1 MRLLIMG
8 APGAGK
14 GTQAVFIKNAYN
26 IPHISTGDMF
36 RSAIKNS
43 TPLGVMAKSY
53 IDKGLLVPDSVTI
66 GLVKERLSEADCIGG
81 FILDGFPRNLYQA
94 EELDKLLLELGVK
107 LDACLNID
115 VDQSVLTKRIVGRR
129 VCPKCGASFH
139 VENLKPKVEGI
150 CDYCGAQLIQRKD
163 DTLETVTPRLEVYN
177 TSTAP
182 LLDYYKKQG
191 ILKSVDG
198 EGEVEQIFANIKK
211 TLGDVDE

>member
-1 MRLLIMG
+1 MRLLLMG

-150 CDYCGAQLIQRKD
+150 CDYCGAELIQRKD

-182 LLDYYKKQG
+182 LLDYYKKKG
-191 ILKSVDG
+191 ILKCVDG
-198 EGEVEQIFANIKK
+198 EGEVEQIFANILKV
-211 TLGDVDE
+211 LGDQND

>member
-36 RSAIKNS
+36 RNAIKNA

-53 IDKGLLVPDSVTI
+53 IDKGQLVPDSVTI
-66 GLVKERLSEADCIGG
+66 GLVKERLAQADCANG

-94 EELDKLLLELGVK
+94 EELDKLLAELGVK

-139 VENLKPKVEGI
+139 IENLKPKVEGI
-150 CDYCGAQLIQRKD
+150 CDYCGAELIQRKD

>member
-36 RSAIKNS
+36 RNAIKNA

-81 FILDGFPRNLYQA
+81 FILDGFPRNLFQA
-94 EELDKLLLELGVK
+94 EELDKILAELGVK

-115 VDQSVLTKRIVGRR
+115 VDQKVLTDRIVGRR

-139 VENLKPKVEGI
+139 IENLKPKVEGI
-150 CDYCGAQLIQRKD
+150 CDYCGAELIQRKD

-182 LLDYYKKQG
+182 LLDYYKKKG
-191 ILKSVDG
+191 ILKCVDG
-198 EGEVEQIFANIKK
+198 EGEVEQIFANILKA
-211 TLGDVDE
+211 LGDQND

>member
-36 RSAIKNS
+36 RSAIKNA

-66 GLVKERLSEADCIGG
+66 GLVKERLAEADCANG

-139 VENLKPKVEGI
+139 IENLKPKVEGI

-191 ILKSVDG
+191 ILKCVDG

>member
-36 RSAIKNS
+36 RSAIKNA

-53 IDKGLLVPDSVTI
+53 IDKGQLVPDSVTI
-66 GLVKERLSEADCIGG
+66 GLVKERLAQADCANG

-94 EELDKLLLELGVK
+94 EELDKILSSLGVK

-150 CDYCGAQLIQRKD
+150 CDYCGAELIQRKD

-191 ILKSVDG
+191 ILKCVDG

-211 TLGDVDE
+211 TLGEVNE

>member
-36 RSAIKNS
+36 RNAIKNA

-81 FILDGFPRNLYQA
+81 FILDGFPRNLFQA
-94 EELDKLLLELGVK
+94 EELDKILAELGVK

-115 VDQSVLTKRIVGRR
+115 VDQKVLTDRIVGRR

-139 VENLKPKVEGI
+139 IENLKPKVEGI
-150 CDYCGAQLIQRKD
+150 CDYCGAELIQRKD

-191 ILKSVDG
+191 ILKCVDG
-198 EGEVEQIFANIKK
+198 EGEVEQIFANILKA
-211 TLGDVDE
+211 LGDQND

>member
-36 RSAIKNS
+36 RSAIKNA

-53 IDKGLLVPDSVTI
+53 IDKGQLVPDSVTI
-66 GLVKERLSEADCIGG
+66 GLVKERLAEADCAGG

-139 VENLKPKVEGI
+139 IENLKPKVEGI

-191 ILKSVDG
+191 ILKCVDG

>member
-53 IDKGLLVPDSVTI
+53 IDKGQLVPDSVTI

-150 CDYCGAQLIQRKD
+150 CDYCGAELIQRKD

-182 LLDYYKKQG
+182 LLDYYKKKG
-191 ILKSVDG
+191 ILKCVDG
-198 EGEVEQIFANIKK
+198 EGEVEQIFANILKV
-211 TLGDVDE
+211 LGDQND

>member
-36 RSAIKNS
+36 RSAIKNA
-43 TPLGVMAKSY
+43 TPLGVMDKSY

-66 GLVKERLSEADCIGG
+66 GLVKERLSEADCKGG

-94 EELDKLLLELGVK
+94 EELDKILSSLGVK

-115 VDQSVLTKRIVGRR
+115 VDQSVLTKRIIGRR

-191 ILKSVDG
+191 ILKCVDG

-211 TLGDVDE
+211 TLGDANA

>member
-1 MRLLIMG
+1 MRLLLMG

-36 RSAIKNS
+36 RSAIKNA
-43 TPLGVMAKSY
+43 TPLGIMAKSY

-66 GLVKERLSEADCIGG
+66 GLVKERLSEADCRGG
-81 FILDGFPRNLYQA
+81 FILDGFPRNLFQA
-94 EELDKLLLELGVK
+94 EELDKILAELGVK

-115 VDQSVLTKRIVGRR
+115 VDQKVLTDRIVGRR

-139 VENLKPKVEGI
+139 IENLKPQVEGI
-150 CDYCGAQLIQRKD
+150 CDYCGAELIQRKD

-191 ILKSVDG
+191 ILKCVDG
-198 EGEVEQIFANIKK
+198 EGEVEQIFANILKA
-211 TLGDVDE
+211 LGEKND

>member
-36 RSAIKNS
+36 RSAIKNA

-53 IDKGLLVPDSVTI
+53 IDKGQLVPDSVTI
-66 GLVKERLSEADCIGG
+66 GLVKERLAEADCANG

-150 CDYCGAQLIQRKD
+150 CDYCGAELIQRKD

-191 ILKSVDG
+191 ILKCVDG

>member
-36 RSAIKNS
+36 RNAIKNA

-66 GLVKERLSEADCIGG
+66 GLVKERLSEADCAKG
-81 FILDGFPRNLYQA
+81 FILDGFPRNLFQA
-94 EELDKLLLELGVK
+94 EELDKILAELGVK

-115 VDQSVLTKRIVGRR
+115 VDQKVLTDRIVGRR

-139 VENLKPKVEGI
+139 IENLKPKVEGI

-191 ILKSVDG
+191 ILKCVDG
-198 EGEVEQIFANIKK
+198 EGEVEQIFANILKA
-211 TLGDVDE
+211 LGDQND

>member
-36 RSAIKNS
+36 RSAIKNA

-66 GLVKERLSEADCIGG
+66 GLVKERLNEADCAGG

-115 VDQSVLTKRIVGRR
+115 VDQKVLTNRIVGRR

-139 VENLKPKVEGI
+139 IENLKPKVEGI

-191 ILKSVDG
+191 ILKCVDG
-198 EGEVEQIFANIKK
+198 EGEVEQIFANILKV
-211 TLGDVDE
+211 LGEKND

>member
-36 RSAIKNS
+36 RNAIKNA

-53 IDKGLLVPDSVTI
+53 IDKGQLVPDSVTI
-66 GLVKERLSEADCIGG
+66 GLVKERLSEADCKGG

-94 EELDKLLLELGVK
+94 EELDKILSSLGVK

-115 VDQSVLTKRIVGRR
+115 VDQSVLTKRIIGRR

-191 ILKSVDG
+191 ILKCVDG

-211 TLGDVDE
+211 TLGDANA

>member
-36 RSAIKNS
+36 RNAIKNA

-81 FILDGFPRNLYQA
+81 FILDGFPRNLFQA
-94 EELDKLLLELGVK
+94 EELDKILAELGVK

-115 VDQSVLTKRIVGRR
+115 VDQKVLTDRIVGRR

-139 VENLKPKVEGI
+139 IENLKPKVEGI
-150 CDYCGAQLIQRKD
+150 CDYCGAELIQRKD

-191 ILKSVDG
+191 ILKCVDG
-198 EGEVEQIFANIKK
+198 EGEVEQIFANILKA
-211 TLGDVDE
+211 LGEKND

>member
-1 MRLLIMG
+1 MG

-150 CDYCGAQLIQRKD
+150 CDYCGAELIQRKD

-182 LLDYYKKQG
+182 LLDYYKKKG
-191 ILKSVDG
+191 ILKCVDG
-198 EGEVEQIFANIKK
+198 EGEVEQIFANILKV
-211 TLGDVDE
+211 LGDQND

>member
-1 MRLLIMG
+1 MG

-36 RSAIKNS
+36 RNAIKNA

-66 GLVKERLSEADCIGG
+66 GLVKERLSEADCAKG
-81 FILDGFPRNLYQA
+81 FILDGFPRNLFQA
-94 EELDKLLLELGVK
+94 EELDKILAELGVK

-115 VDQSVLTKRIVGRR
+115 VDQKVLTDRIVGRR

-139 VENLKPKVEGI
+139 IENLKPKVEGI

-191 ILKSVDG
+191 ILKCVDG
-198 EGEVEQIFANIKK
+198 EGEVEQIFANILKA
-211 TLGDVDE
+211 LGDQND

>member
-36 RSAIKNS
+36 RNAIKNA

-81 FILDGFPRNLYQA
+81 FILDGFPRNLFQA
-94 EELDKLLLELGVK
+94 EELDKILAELGVK

-115 VDQSVLTKRIVGRR
+115 VYQKVLTDRIVGRR

-139 VENLKPKVEGI
+139 IENLKPKVEGI
-150 CDYCGAQLIQRKD
+150 CDYCGAELIQRKD

-191 ILKSVDG
+191 ILKCVDG
-198 EGEVEQIFANIKK
+198 EGEVEQIFANILKA
-211 TLGDVDE
+211 LGDQND

>member
-36 RSAIKNS
+36 RSAIKNA

-53 IDKGLLVPDSVTI
+53 IDKGQLVPDSVTI
-66 GLVKERLSEADCIGG
+66 GLVKERLTEEDCQKG
-81 FILDGFPRNLYQA
+81 FILDGYPRNIAQA
-94 EELDKLLLELGVK
+94 ESLNQLLIELGMK
-107 LDACLNID
+107 LDACLYID
-115 VDQSVLTKRIVGRR
+115 VDQKVLTDRIVGRR

-139 VENLKPKVEGI
+139 ITNLKPKVEGI
-150 CDYCGAQLIQRKD
+150 CDYCGEKLIQRKD

-182 LLDYYKKQG
+182 LLDFYKKQG
-191 ILKSVDG
+191 ILVSVDG
-198 EGEVEQIFANIKK
+198 EGEVEQIFANILKA
-211 TLGDVDE
+211 LGDKND

>member
-36 RSAIKNS
+36 RNAIKNA

-53 IDKGLLVPDSVTI
+53 IDKGQLVPDSVTI
-66 GLVKERLSEADCIGG
+66 GLVKERLAQADCAGG

-94 EELDKLLLELGVK
+94 EELDKILSSLGVK

-150 CDYCGAQLIQRKD
+150 CDYCGAELIQRKD

>member
-36 RSAIKNS
+36 RSAIKNA
-43 TPLGVMAKSY
+43 TALGVMAKSY
-53 IDKGLLVPDSVTI
+53 IDKGQLVPDSVTI
-66 GLVKERLSEADCIGG
+66 GLVKERLAEADCANG

-139 VENLKPKVEGI
+139 VENLKPRVEGI

-198 EGEVEQIFANIKK
+198 EGEIEQIFANIKK
-211 TLGDVDE
+211 TLGDIK

>member
-14 GTQAVFIKNAYN
+14 GTQAVFIKNTYN

-36 RSAIKNS
+36 RDAIKNS

-53 IDKGLLVPDSVTI
+53 IDKGQLVPDSVTI
-66 GLVKERLSEADCIGG
+66 GLVKERLAEADCLRG
-81 FILDGFPRNLYQA
+81 FILDGYPRNIAQA
-94 EELDKLLLELGVK
+94 ESLDKLLEDLDAK
-107 LDACLNID
+107 LDACLYID
-115 VDQSVLTKRIVGRR
+115 VDQKVLTDRIVGRR

-139 VENLKPKVEGI
+139 ITNLKPKVEGI
-150 CDYCGAQLIQRKD
+150 CDYCGANLIQRKD

-182 LLDYYKKQG
+182 LLEYYKKKG
-191 ILKSVDG
+191 LLVSVDG

-211 TLGDVDE
+211 ALGEHNA

>member
-150 CDYCGAQLIQRKD
+150 CDYCGAELIQRKD

-182 LLDYYKKQG
+182 LLDYYKKKG
-191 ILKSVDG
+191 ILKCVDG
-198 EGEVEQIFANIKK
+198 EGEVEQIFANILKV
-211 TLGDVDE
+211 LGDQND

>member
-53 IDKGLLVPDSVTI
+53 IDKGQLVPDSVTI
-66 GLVKERLSEADCIGG
+66 GLVKERLSEADCAKG

-94 EELDKLLLELGVK
+94 EELDKILSSLGVK

-115 VDQSVLTKRIVGRR
+115 VDQSVLTKRIIGRR

-150 CDYCGAQLIQRKD
+150 CDYCGAELIQRKD

-182 LLDYYKKQG
+182 LLDYYKKKG
-191 ILKSVDG
+191 ILKCVDG

-211 TLGDVDE
+211 TLGEVNE

>member
-1 MRLLIMG
+1 MRLLLMG

-36 RSAIKNS
+36 RSAIKNA

-53 IDKGLLVPDSVTI
+53 IDKGQLVPDSVTI
-66 GLVKERLSEADCIGG
+66 GLVKERLAEADCIDG
-81 FILDGFPRNLYQA
+81 FILDGFPRNLHQA
-94 EELDKLLLELGVK
+94 SELDKILAELGIK

-115 VDQSVLTKRIVGRR
+115 VDQKVLTNRIVGRR

-139 VENLKPKVEGI
+139 IENLKPKVEGI

-191 ILKSVDG
+191 ILVSVDG
-198 EGEVEQIFANIKK
+198 EGEVEQIFANILKV
-211 TLGDVDE
+211 LGEKND

>member
-36 RSAIKNS
+36 RNAIKNS

-66 GLVKERLSEADCIGG
+66 GLVKERLQEADCQKG
-81 FILDGFPRNLYQA
+81 FILDGYPRNIAQA
-94 EELDKLLLELGVK
+94 QNLDELLNSLGLK
-107 LDACLNID
+107 LDACLYID
-115 VDQSVLTKRIVGRR
+115 VDQKVLTDRIVGRR

-139 VENLKPKVEGI
+139 INTLKPKVDGI
-150 CDYCGAQLIQRKD
+150 CDYCGASLIQRKD

-177 TSTAP
+177 TLTAP
-182 LLDYYKKQG
+182 LLDYYKKKG

-211 TLGDVDE
+211 TLGANNE

>member
-14 GTQAVFIKNAYN
+14 GTQAVFIKEAYN

-36 RSAIKNS
+36 RNAIKNA
-43 TPLGVMAKSY
+43 TPLGKMAKEF
-53 IDKGLLVPDSVTI
+53 IDKGQLVPDSVTI
-66 GLVKERLSEADCIGG
+66 GLVKERLSESDCANG
-81 FILDGFPRNLYQA
+81 FILDGFPRNIAQA
-94 EELDKLLLELGVK
+94 NCLDELLKELNMK
-107 LDACLNID
+107 LDAFLYID
-115 VDQSVLTKRIVGRR
+115 VDQAVLTDRIVGRR

-139 VENLKPKVEGI
+139 VKTLKPKVEGI
-150 CDYCGAQLIQRKD
+150 CDYCGSELVQRKD

-182 LLDYYKKQG
+182 LLKYYEEKG
-191 ILKSVDG
+191 LLRCVDG

-211 TLGDVDE
+211 TLGDLK